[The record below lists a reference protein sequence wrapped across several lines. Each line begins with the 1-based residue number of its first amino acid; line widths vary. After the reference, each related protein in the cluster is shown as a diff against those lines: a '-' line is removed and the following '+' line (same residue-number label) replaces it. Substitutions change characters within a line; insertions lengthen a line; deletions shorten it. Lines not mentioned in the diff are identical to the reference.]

1 MAAIQRDEQVM
12 AESASSVGLAALMSG
27 KIELKDRKVVLVI
40 TSRNIST
47 TTYNRLIQEASGAS
61 YPEYEPERHGENPG
75 EPGRPFL
82 MGGSFTAEKLE
93 KQEQGK
99 PTLLHG
105 VDLKTGT
112 ERVGDLDRIYCRF
125 HSSAGY
131 QWKEKPKG

>member
-1 MAAIQRDEQVM
+1 
-12 AESASSVGLAALMSG
+12 
-27 KIELKDRKVVLVI
+27 
-40 TSRNIST
+40 
-47 TTYNRLIQEASGAS
+47 
-61 YPEYEPERHGENPG
+61 
-75 EPGRPFL
+75 

-99 PTLLHG
+99 PTLLHE

-112 ERVGDLDRIYCRF
+112 ERVGDLYRIYCRF